1 VGERERAPEGVAA
14 AGAGTGADAGAGAV
28 GGIEYRL
35 GPRAAARRAVA
46 TAVVRAVTALAPVA
60 LVVVLLERGGGS
72 ASLPFRAVVVAI
84 VALVV
89 ARAVV
94 AQAAARWRL
103 AAMVVTVGD
112 DALRVEAMRDA
123 CSVERA
129 RVARI
134 VEVDGAL
141 GGLRVESEP
150 DRRTGVVDVVH
161 VPRGGEGYA
170 QVRARLERWRPVVRR
185 GRRGPAMRLAVGA
198 LVVAGIFFMP
208 FFVEDFLAR
217 SKLAAA
223 ALVLALWVV
232 MRLAVRGR

>member
-1 VGERERAPEGVAA
+1 VV
-14 AGAGTGADAGAGAV
+14 GAV
-28 GGIEYRL
+28 EYRL
-35 GPRAAARRAVA
+35 GARAAARRAVG

-60 LVVVLLERGGGS
+60 LAVVLLERFGGS
-72 ASLPFRAVVVAI
+72 ASAPFWAVVVAI

-94 AQAAARWRL
+94 AQAAARRRL

-112 DALRVEAMRDA
+112 DGVRVQALRDA
-123 CSVERA
+123 CAVERA

-134 VEVDGAL
+134 VEVEGAL

-150 DRRTGVVDVVH
+150 DRATGVVDVVH

-170 QVRARLERWRPVVRR
+170 QVRARLERWRPLERH
-185 GRRGPAMRLAVGA
+185 GRRGPAVRLAIGA
-198 LVVAGIFFMP
+198 LVVAGIFFVP

-217 SKLAAA
+217 SKLGAA
-223 ALVLALWVV
+223 ALVLAMWVV